1 MIESWFAIIVGLI
14 FLVWSAD
21 RFVMGASATAQNLGV
36 SPLIIGMIIVG
47 FGTSA
52 PEIFVGA
59 IAAIGGN
66 STMAVGNALGSNI
79 ANIGLVVGLAALI
92 TPLTIESNI
101 LKREFP
107 LLFVVTAAA
116 YLVMSDNTLSRMDGI
131 LLLVGTAAMVGW
143 LFKLS
148 TSDNPKD
155 PLETEFESELPER
168 MSTGR
173 GLLWTLLGLIILV
186 ASSHTLVWG
195 AVNVAKAFGVSEFII
210 GLTIIAIGTS
220 LPEVAVSITA
230 ALKKEHDIVIG
241 NIIGSNMF
249 NLLAVLGV
257 ASTIQPSTLQPEV
270 LNRDFLV
277 MAVLTLGLFVMGYG
291 FKGKGRINR
300 FEASLLLCAYFG
312 YLYWLYTTL
321 NSVE

>member
-1 MIESWFAIIVGLI
+1 MIESWLAIIIGLI

-21 RFVMGASATAQNLGV
+21 RFVMGASATAHNFGV
-36 SPLIIGMIIVG
+36 SPLVIGMIIVG

-59 IAAIGGN
+59 IAAMGGN
-66 STMAVGNALGSNI
+66 SSMAVGNALGSNI

-92 TPLTIESNI
+92 SPLTVESNI

-107 LLFVVTAAA
+107 LLFVVTAVA
-116 YLVMSDNTLSRMDGI
+116 YLVMSDNNLSRLDGVA
-131 LLLVGTAAMVGW
+131 LLVGTAAMVGW

-148 TSDNPKD
+148 IADKHKDKD
-155 PLETEFESELPER
+155 PLESEFESELPAR
-168 MSTGR
+168 ISTGR
-173 GLLWTLLGLIILV
+173 GLLWTLVGLVILV

-195 AVNVAKAFGVSEFII
+195 AVNVAKAFGVSEFVI

-277 MAVLTLGLFVMGYG
+277 MAVLTVALFVMGYG
-291 FKGKGRINR
+291 FTSKGRINR
-300 FEASLLLCAYFG
+300 FEASLLLVAYFS

-321 NSVE
+321 N

>member
-1 MIESWFAIIVGLI
+1 MIESWLAIIFGLV

-21 RFVMGASATAQNLGV
+21 RFVMGASATAHNYGV

-59 IAAIGGN
+59 ISAIGGN
-66 STMAVGNALGSNI
+66 PGMAVGNALGFNI
-79 ANIGLVVGLAALI
+79 VNVGLVVGLAALI
-92 TPLTIESNI
+92 TPLTVESNI

-107 LLFVVTAAA
+107 LLFVVTGAT
-116 YLVMSDNTLSRMDGI
+116 YWVMSDNVLSRVDGI

-148 TSDNPKD
+148 ISDNQKD
-155 PLETEFESELPER
+155 PLATEFESELPAH

-173 GLLWTLLGLIILV
+173 GLLWTVVGLVILV
-186 ASSHTLVWG
+186 GSSHALVWG
-195 AVNVAKAFGVSEFII
+195 AVNVAQTFGVSDFII

-257 ASTIQPSTLQPEV
+257 ASTIEPSTLLPEV
-270 LNRDFLV
+270 LNRDFPV
-277 MAVLTLGLFVMGYG
+277 MAAFTVALFVMAYG
-291 FKGKGRINR
+291 FTGKGRINR
-300 FEASLLLCAYFG
+300 LEATLLLSAYFG

-321 NSVE
+321 K

>member
-1 MIESWFAIIVGLI
+1 MIESWLAIIFGLI

-21 RFVMGASATAQNLGV
+21 RFVMGASATARNFGV

-59 IAAIGGN
+59 IAAMGQNPG
-66 STMAVGNALGSNI
+66 MAVGNALGSNI
-79 ANIGLVVGLAALI
+79 ANVGLVVGLAALI
-92 TPLTIESNI
+92 SPITVESNI

-107 LLFVVTAAA
+107 MLFVVTAAA
-116 YLVMSDNTLSRMDGI
+116 YWVMSDSILSRMDGVV
-131 LLLVGTAAMVGW
+131 LLVGTAVMIAW
-143 LFKLS
+143 LFKLGLA
-148 TSDNPKD
+148 DNHKD
-155 PLETEFESELPER
+155 PLKSEYESELPTP
-168 MSTGR
+168 MTTQR
-173 GLLWTLLGLIILV
+173 GLLWTLGGLIILI

-195 AVNVAKAFGVSEFII
+195 AVNVAQAFGVSDLVI

-220 LPEVAVSITA
+220 LPEVAVSISA

-257 ASTIQPSTLQPEV
+257 ASTIAPNELQPEV

-277 MAVLTLGLFVMGYG
+277 MAVFTVALFVMAYG
-291 FKGKGRINR
+291 FTGKGRINR
-300 FEASLLLCAYFG
+300 LEAGVLLVAYVA

-321 NSVE
+321 N

>member
-1 MIESWFAIIVGLI
+1 MIESWLAIIFGLI

-21 RFVMGASATAQNLGV
+21 RFVMGASATAHNFGV
-36 SPLIIGMIIVG
+36 PPLIIGMIIVG

-59 IAAIGGN
+59 IAALGGN
-66 STMAVGNALGSNI
+66 STMAVGNAIGSNI

-92 TPLTIESNI
+92 TPLTVESNI

-107 LLFVVTAAA
+107 LLFVVTVCA
-116 YLVMSDNTLSRMDGI
+116 YLVMSDNNLSRMDGVA
-131 LLLVGTAAMVGW
+131 LLVGTAAMVGW
-143 LFKLS
+143 LLKLS
-148 TSDNPKD
+148 ISDNHKD
-155 PLETEFESELPER
+155 PLEAEFESELPTR
-168 MSTGR
+168 ISTRR
-173 GLLWTLLGLIILV
+173 GLLWTLLGLVILV
-186 ASSHTLVWG
+186 ISSHTLVWG
-195 AVNVAKAFGVSEFII
+195 AVNVAKAFGVSEFVI

-257 ASTIQPSTLQPEV
+257 ASVIQPSTLQPEV
-270 LNRDFLV
+270 LNRDYLV
-277 MAVLTLGLFVMGYG
+277 MAVLTVGLFFMGYG
-291 FKGKGRINR
+291 FTGKGRINR
-300 FEASLLLCAYFG
+300 FEAILLLCAYFG
-312 YLYWLYTTL
+312 YLFWLYTTL
-321 NSVE
+321 T

>member
-1 MIESWFAIIVGLI
+1 MIESWLAIIIGLI

-21 RFVMGASATAQNLGV
+21 RFVMGASATAHNFGV
-36 SPLIIGMIIVG
+36 SPLVIGMIIVG

-59 IAAIGGN
+59 MAAVGGN
-66 STMAVGNALGSNI
+66 SSMAVGNALGSNI

-92 TPLTIESNI
+92 TPLTVQSNI

-116 YLVMSDNTLSRMDGI
+116 YFVMSDNNLSRLDGVA
-131 LLLVGTAAMVGW
+131 LLVGTAVMVGW

-148 TSDNPKD
+148 IADNQKVKD
-155 PLETEFESELPER
+155 PLESEFESELPAHI
-168 MSTGR
+168 STRR
-173 GLLWTLLGLIILV
+173 GLLWTLVGLVILV
-186 ASSHTLVWG
+186 VSSHTLVWG
-195 AVNVAKAFGVSEFII
+195 AVNVAKAFGVSEFVI

-257 ASTIQPSTLQPEV
+257 ASTIQPSILQAEV

-277 MAVLTLGLFVMGYG
+277 MAVLTVALFGMGYG
-291 FKGKGRINR
+291 FTGKGRINR
-300 FEASLLLCAYFG
+300 FEASLLLCAYFS
-312 YLYWLYTTL
+312 YLFWLYTTL
-321 NSVE
+321 T

>member
-1 MIESWFAIIVGLI
+1 MIESWLAIGFGLI

-21 RFVMGASATAQNLGV
+21 RFVMGASVTARNFGV
-36 SPLIIGMIIVG
+36 SPLIIGMVIVG

-59 IAAIGGN
+59 ISSFGGN
-66 STMAVGNALGSNI
+66 PGMAVGNALGSNI
-79 ANIGLVVGLAALI
+79 ANVGLVIGLAALVS
-92 TPLTIESNI
+92 PLTVESNI

-107 LLFVVTAAA
+107 LLFLVTGAA
-116 YLVMSDNTLSRMDGI
+116 YWVMSDSVLSRTDGVI
-131 LLLVGTAAMVGW
+131 LLAGTIALIIW
-143 LFKLS
+143 LFKLGL
-148 TSDNPKD
+148 SDNDKD
-155 PLETEFESELPER
+155 PLETEFESELPAQ
-168 MSTGR
+168 MSTMH
-173 GLLWTLLGLIILV
+173 GLLWTIGGLVVLI

-195 AVNVAKAFGVSEFII
+195 AINIAQAFGVSDLVI

-257 ASTIQPSTLQPEV
+257 ASTITPSTLQPEV
-270 LNRDFLV
+270 LNRDFIV
-277 MAVLTLGLFVMGYG
+277 MAAFTLALFIMGYG
-291 FKGKGRINR
+291 FAGKGRINR
-300 FEASLLLCAYFG
+300 FEASVLLSAYFA
-312 YLYWLYTTL
+312 YLYWLYTTTV
-321 NSVE
+321 N